1 MKNLPILF
9 IFDLDLTIIG
19 VSQNINYY
27 KYELL
32 GGLLTKIAN
41 IRK

>member
-9 IFDLDLTIIG
+9 IFDLDLTIMVFLKI
-19 VSQNINYY
+19 SIIINMNF
-27 KYELL
+27 L
-32 GGLLTKIAN
+32 GLLTKIAN